1 MTCGIPVLV
10 SSKHHRHRV
19 FEFRDLRH
27 RLSSPLILLADR
39 VGQIHT
45 LHKPVRCQVS
55 VLGATKM
62 LKPCPL
68 PRPPA
73 TLAIAYE
80 HGCRGELI
88 IAQEVAAL
96 EVHLMA
102 LITTRVAVEVPTWAR
117 RNLGSTM
124 TVSTGVQDAIPLE
137 VTMVTHHTNN
147 VRAATGRSNPVG
159 DFVYLVES
167 TQIMDGPLCKTW

>member
-55 VLGATKM
+55 VLGATKIPSQC
-62 LKPCPL
+62 LL
-68 PRPPA
+68 LRLQIIPA
-73 TLAIAYE
+73 TAYELDYKVVVTIVPEAVAQEAQLRAHITIKVAEDPVWELPSLGQTTTTSIHTNSDLAI
-80 HGCRGELI
+80 
-88 IAQEVAAL
+88 
-96 EVHLMA
+96 
-102 LITTRVAVEVPTWAR
+102 TVE
-117 RNLGSTM
+117 
-124 TVSTGVQDAIPLE
+124 
-137 VTMVTHHTNN
+137 
-147 VRAATGRSNPVG
+147 
-159 DFVYLVES
+159 
-167 TQIMDGPLCKTW
+167 